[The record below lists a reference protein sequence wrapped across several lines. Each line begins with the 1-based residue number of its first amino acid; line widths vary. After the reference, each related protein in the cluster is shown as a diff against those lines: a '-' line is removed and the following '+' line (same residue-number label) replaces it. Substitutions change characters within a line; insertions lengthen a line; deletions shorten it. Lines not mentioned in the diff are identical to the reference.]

1 MRRYLNGPRREL
13 GHEPDYRFTLA
24 NERTFLAW
32 IRTALALIGG
42 GLAVFQV
49 LGSLAPG
56 ARQALS
62 ALLIVLGTLLALLSL
77 GRWTAN
83 EEALRTDAPLPSTRL
98 PLVLAGGI
106 TVVALLAAALILQ
119 ARVP

>member
-1 MRRYLNGPRREL
+1 MQRYLSGPRREL

-32 IRTALALIGG
+32 MRTALALIGG
-42 GLAVFQV
+42 GLAVFQI
-49 LGSLAPG
+49 LASLAPG
-56 ARQALS
+56 ARQALGS
-62 ALLIVLGTLLALLSL
+62 LLIVLGTVLAVLAF
-77 GRWTAN
+77 GRWSAN

-106 TVVALLAAALILQ
+106 AAVAVLAAVLIL
-119 ARVP
+119 RGPLP

>member
-1 MRRYLNGPRREL
+1 VQRYMSGPRREL

-42 GLAVFQV
+42 GLAVFQI

-56 ARQALS
+56 ARQLLGAV
-62 ALLIVLGTLLALLSL
+62 LIVLGTLLALLSL

-83 EEALRTDAPLPSTRL
+83 EEALRTDAPLPSTHL

-106 TVVALLAAALILQ
+106 AVVAVIATVLILG
-119 ARVP
+119 APVP